1 MRLKKVTNKR
11 AFTPLEIIETS
22 QRAGTNRQSVPGKRF
37 LTGFTLIEIM
47 ITIAMAT
54 IVIFSTGV
62 LLLDSQRGWSAMY
75 NRVYGGVVGDAYV
88 ARKTFDAVVR
98 RSSIK
103 RELLGDNEVE
113 VYYYADPDTS
123 TRIDRYARFY
133 VTGENE
139 FLVDYGEVDAGGNP
153 QEPTSTVTLAHNV
166 VASNFS
172 VAGTCVKMTLK
183 LDDGSES
190 FTVMS
195 SPVRH
200 NE

>member
-1 MRLKKVTNKR
+1 MEL
-11 AFTPLEIIETS
+11 
-22 QRAGTNRQSVPGKRF
+22 
-37 LTGFTLIEIM
+37 M

-54 IVIFSTGV
+54 IVISSTGV
-62 LLLDSQRGWSAMY
+62 LLLESQRGWSAMY

-88 ARKTFDAVVR
+88 ARKAFDAIVR
-98 RSSIK
+98 KSSIK
-103 RELLGDNEVE
+103 RELLGDDMVE

-123 TRIDRYARFY
+123 TWLDRYARFY
-133 VTGENE
+133 VTDESE
-139 FLVDYGEVDAGGNP
+139 FLVDYGEVDSDGIS
-153 QEPTSTVTLAHNV
+153 QEPTSTITLAHNV

-172 VAGTCVKMTLK
+172 VVGTCVQMTLR